1 MCGKEFGQLTNLLLH
16 QRIHTGEKPFKCD
29 FCSRRFTSKGNRIE
43 HQTRHFNEQR
53 FKCTEPHCAKSFYRY
68 KSMTLHM
75 SKIHDITMPSH
86 IKQCTNTFLEHFQN
100 SDHDTQQVAK
110 SSVRDV
116 VNPGI
121 KPVFYIEKNIM
132 ITNNSLN

>member
-1 MCGKEFGQLTNLLLH
+1 
-16 QRIHTGEKPFKCD
+16 
-29 FCSRRFTSKGNRIE
+29 
-43 HQTRHFNEQR
+43 
-53 FKCTEPHCAKSFYRY
+53 
-68 KSMTLHM
+68 M

-132 ITNNSLN
+132 ITNNSLNQLQNKTIILKDDVKFKDIKVNDSIS